1 MISVVITLNLTLMKY
16 VKQKGNKMNKEK
28 RSNKVFTELEKRL
41 IDVIDNFILWNTTES
56 DRGLAEEFIEADLS
70 CDVDYNEWFELKKEF
85 VGYHKIREDK

>member
-1 MISVVITLNLTLMKY
+1 
-16 VKQKGNKMNKEK
+16 MNKEK
-28 RSNKVFTELEKRL
+28 RSDKVFTELEKRL

>member
-1 MISVVITLNLTLMKY
+1 
-16 VKQKGNKMNKEK
+16 MNKEK
-28 RSNKVFTELEKRL
+28 RSDKVFTELEKRL

-85 VGYHKIREDK
+85 IGYHKIREEK